1 MGVPF
6 REAERAATASTR
18 KYKGRQRAGRWA
30 GVRVGTRWVCR
41 APKTTVKKRLK
52 NGILRGIF
60 CGPSA
65 PQVQKFQ
72 WPKTRLA
79 QAYVKVEG
87 GRDLFAVNF
96 GPPGPSSVRK
106 VLAKRGPF
114 CIRGTKSVATPCASP
129 NAHPLRNRQYG
140 GGKTLD

>member
-1 MGVPF
+1 MGGRLGVPF

-41 APKTTVKKRLK
+41 APKKTVKKRLK

-79 QAYVKVEG
+79 QVYVKVEG
-87 GRDLFAVNF
+87 ERFLFAVKFWTPWALLRTPVAKNYYF
-96 GPPGPSSVRK
+96 TKNRNLFMVSIGKSSQ
-106 VLAKRGPF
+106 L
-114 CIRGTKSVATPCASP
+114 ISS
-129 NAHPLRNRQYG
+129 
-140 GGKTLD
+140 